1 MTVLDPLCCLIPHS
15 RYPTEA
21 VPLLTRLGFCRLMQ
35 PPLVALGYGYLPAS
49 LPGVGEFS
57 PPPDALAQEV
67 NRAEFDC
74 LLQRC

>member
-1 MTVLDPLCCLIPHS
+1 MTVPDPLCCLIPDG

-21 VPLLTRLGFCRLMQ
+21 VPLLTRLNFCRLMQ
-35 PPLVALGYGYLPAS
+35 PPLVALGDGYLPAS

-57 PPPDALAQEV
+57 PPDAMAQEV